1 MRPPGPQRRC
11 LPGLQASH
19 GLQSSPPTLTPSEV
33 LTGTLTVPW
42 DRGRGSQVPEEAEQK
57 GSTGSRLRSGSLPSS
72 RSTHHGWK
80 RELAPISLPES
91 LTPSP
96 VSVFASRSS
105 REGGADTSGPAGN
118 VASAQSEHG

>member
-19 GLQSSPPTLTPSEV
+19 RLQSSPPTLTPSGV
-33 LTGTLTVPW
+33 LTGTLTVPR
-42 DRGRGSQVPEEAEQK
+42 DRGSGSQAPEEAERK

-80 RELAPISLPES
+80 REPAPISPPES

-96 VSVFASRSS
+96 VSVFAGRSS
-105 REGGADTSGPAGN
+105 REGSADPSGPTGN
-118 VASAQSEHG
+118 GASAQSEHG